1 MRISSGSPKFET
13 PSAALFINSPYNSSG
28 SFGKSSHCSFVN
40 KYPKKQDGLN
50 RDAFIS
56 PWDTKIKTTSETTQ
70 TFPTT
75 TTTTTTSKIFGDNK
89 NKGGAEQKIFS
100 GVRSATS
107 VAVVAPNPFFAA
119 TPASSAT
126 IEAAPFHAV
135 SLFPSKAGA
144 SSPFHAVNPFS
155 SKAAAPNPCN
165 AVFSM
170 SSKDLVVDSSAKQ
183 FSQSTWT
190 FPASKAFTPSFPT
203 TGINPTITAASS
215 AATAFN
221 PFLAVPAPMQSAVPN
236 TANNYSASTIGGVA
250 SAAQSEIGGFASAQQ
265 PSTIF
270 NFKPAAP
277 AVAPNPF
284 VGLGWP
290 GCQPTPVRSTAA
302 PTGGFFVSPPSS
314 ISYPVFPTPNNWIS
328 QPFPPGPASIVE
340 PAKAWSAPAGP
351 EVAPPK
357 TSMISSQQEHHSRGL
372 ESSITAPTTWTSNPF
387 IANKNNT
394 GGVIPAGPSNI
405 TAVSGTGQQQQ
416 QQVLEF
422 KAQPEDVS
430 RKIEFLMK
438 QCEEILSSS
447 SSSLSPSPET
457 HKTPPTAST
466 SAVDDT
472 TTTTFR
478 GFSGSNKNFLPEK
491 FTRRACTARA
501 VPRGLRTLTDMRPS
515 STQLPPR
522 TGKPLSS
529 YTLESLS
536 SPDLLYLG
544 GNAKMMA
551 MAPPSGL
558 RQREDTNTDI
568 TAGLPPRN
576 VITQRASTVRVHAVP
591 AAEDPATPP
600 TLTSEG
606 YWTSPDMSILKA
618 MSDSELSKVERFT
631 ICRDNYGKIEWD
643 GFTDVRGLAL
653 DKLVRVEQKEVFVY
667 GDGYD
672 SSGLHHPP
680 PPPVGTEL
688 NKGAVITLW
697 EVFPKSCRRGG
708 VAEDDGKR
716 FTEKLRK
723 FCAANDANHISY
735 SAATG
740 EWVFAVKHF

>member
-13 PSAALFINSPYNSSG
+13 PSTALFKNSHYNSNG
-28 SFGKSSHCSFVN
+28 SFGKSSLVN
-40 KYPKKQDGLN
+40 NYPKKQDGLN
-50 RDAFIS
+50 RDAFVS

-75 TTTTTTSKIFGDNK
+75 TTTSKIFGDNK
-89 NKGGAEQKIFS
+89 NKGSAEQKIFS

-126 IEAAPFHAV
+126 IAAAPANPFHAV
-135 SLFPSKAGA
+135 TLFPSKAGA
-144 SSPFHAVNPFS
+144 SNPFHAVTPFS
-155 SKAAAPNPCN
+155 SKAAASNPCN
-165 AVFSM
+165 AVFTM
-170 SSKDLVVDSSAKQ
+170 SSKDIAVDSSAKQ

-215 AATAFN
+215 AATALN
-221 PFLAVPAPMQSAVPN
+221 PFLAVPAPAPMQSAAPN
-236 TANNYSASTIGGVA
+236 KGHNYSASTIGGVA
-250 SAAQSEIGGFASAQQ
+250 SAAQSGIGGFASAQQ

-290 GCQPTPVRSTAA
+290 GCQSTAA

-314 ISYPVFPTPNNWIS
+314 ISSPVFPTPNNWIS
-328 QPFPPGPASIVE
+328 QPFQPGPASIVE
-340 PAKAWSAPAGP
+340 PVKAWSVPAGP

-387 IANKNNT
+387 IVNKNNT

-405 TAVSGTGQQQQ
+405 TAVSGTGQQQQQQ

-447 SSSLSPSPET
+447 SPSPET
-457 HKTPPTAST
+457 HKIPLTAST
-466 SAVDDT
+466 SAVDGGVIDDTTT

-478 GFSGSNKNFLPEK
+478 GFSGSNKSFLPET

-501 VPRGLRTLTDMRPS
+501 VPRGLRTSTDMRPP

-544 GNAKMMA
+544 RNAKMMA

-600 TLTSEG
+600 TLTLEG

-643 GFTDVRGLAL
+643 GLTDVRGLAL

-672 SSGLHHPP
+672 SSGLHHAA

-697 EVFPKSCRRGG
+697 EVFPKSCRGGG
-708 VAEDDGKR
+708 VAEDDGKK

-723 FCAANDANHISY
+723 FCAANDADHISY